1 METNVKPRE
10 QTMTARVVLGEWSP
24 AGDNGGPVFEVIAMR
39 PGSANGLRY
48 LADTLRASVDA
59 GLWNGT
65 AVFMDHPTALDE
77 TRAGGRAV
85 GDLAGVIE
93 SSWFDGAVRARVR
106 CAGPRGALVA
116 ALARE
121 ILTDAAAGRP
131 VPRIGLSA
139 DLLILR
145 DESGSVREIRRV
157 HSLDVV
163 FDPAAGGAFVRALNA
178 TGTDTTAQ
186 GKSVTCGGVGASDH
200 GSDANRGFHNASGEH
215 TDGNGKE
222 KQQMNTNRI
231 GETQKEAS
239 TMNESSEKTRAGTM
253 PAVNEM
259 AQLQCEHALN
269 AALRDAGLP
278 SPMESVVRRQFE
290 GRVFGAGELDDVIE
304 TQRNI
309 WAGLLEEGVVKSLG
323 RPRAS
328 VAGMTNELDRVRLA
342 WERSLGLPIPD
353 GQNDVPRLSGIR
365 ELYLTLT
372 GDSEFHGRLYPERAL
387 LANATTSTMANV
399 VIDGL
404 NKVLLG
410 AYNRREKWWQPIV
423 VNRDLDRYQDMKM
436 IRVYGF
442 SSLSTV
448 NEGAAYTE
456 KTWDDLKETASIAKK
471 GNYIGLTL
479 EMIMA
484 DDMDAVRAIPTLL
497 GSAAYNTASDMVSEI
512 FTANSGT
519 GPVMADTYNLFDAT
533 NHGNLR
539 TAALDS
545 GEFDTVAVAM
555 MNQTEP
561 GSSRK
566 LATPPAYLLVA
577 TALRSTAMVIRN
589 STHIPGSGDND
600 VNPWYNSFDVIVVP
614 PWTDANDWAAV
625 APPSQ
630 VEGIVMGW
638 LFGRQEPEIFVADNE
653 VMGSMFTNDEMRIKV
668 RWFLCAGVA
677 DYRGLHKSNVA

>member
-1 METNVKPRE
+1 METNGKLRE
-10 QTMTARVVLGEWSP
+10 QTVMARVALGEWSP
-24 AGDNGGPVFEVIAMR
+24 AGSNGEPLFEVIAMH

-48 LADTLRASVDA
+48 PADTLRASVDA
-59 GLWNGT
+59 GLWNGA
-65 AVFMDHPTALDE
+65 AVFMDHPSTLDE
-77 TRAGGRAV
+77 TRAGGRTV
-85 GDLAGVIE
+85 GDLAGVVE
-93 SSWFDGAVRARVR
+93 SSWFEGGVRARVR
-106 CAGPRGALVA
+106 CAGPRGAMVA
-116 ALARE
+116 TLARQ
-121 ILTDAAAGRP
+121 LLADTAAGRP
-131 VPRIGLSA
+131 VPHIGLSA
-139 DLLILR
+139 DLLVLR

-157 HSLDVV
+157 NSLDVV
-163 FDPAAGGAFVRALNA
+163 FNPAAGGAFVRALNVA
-178 TGTDTTAQ
+178 TDAARSR
-186 GKSVTCGGVGASDH
+186 SVTCGEVGGASDH
-200 GSDANRGFHNASGEH
+200 GSDASKGVHDASGTH

-222 KQQMNTNRI
+222 KEQMNANRI
-231 GETQKEAS
+231 GETQKEAI
-239 TMNESSEKTRAGTM
+239 TVNEVNEKTGAGAM
-253 PAVNEM
+253 PAVSEM
-259 AQLQCEHALN
+259 VQLQCEHALN

-278 SPMESVVRRQFE
+278 SPMESAVRRQFE

-323 RPRAS
+323 RPRTS
-328 VAGMTNELDRVRLA
+328 VAGMTNEIDRVRLA
-342 WERSLGLPIPD
+342 WERSLGLPIPE
-353 GQNDVPRLSGIR
+353 GQSDVPRLSGIR

-372 GDSEFHGRLYPERAL
+372 GDSEFHGRLYPDRAL
-387 LANATTSTMANV
+387 LANATTSTMANLV
-399 VIDGL
+399 VDGL

-410 AYNRREKWWQPIV
+410 AYNRREKWWGPVV

-456 KTWDDLKETASIAKK
+456 KTWDDLKESASIAKK
-471 GNYIGLTL
+471 GNYIGLTV